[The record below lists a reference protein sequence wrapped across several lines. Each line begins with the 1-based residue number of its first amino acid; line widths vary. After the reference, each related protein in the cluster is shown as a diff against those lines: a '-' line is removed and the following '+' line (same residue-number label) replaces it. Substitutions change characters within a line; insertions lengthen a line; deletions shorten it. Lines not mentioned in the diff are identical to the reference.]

1 MPGRIASMSN
11 ETMGMHTRLTVL
23 ISGNGSNLQALID
36 ACNTPKLPSTSIV
49 RVISN
54 RKNVYGLERANKAG
68 IPTEYHNLVK
78 YKSKYPDTSAK
89 AKFTQAREVYDK
101 DLAALVLKDR
111 PDVVVCAGVYP
122 LHKNARA
129 LCTDWAIQDG
139 CIS

>member
-1 MPGRIASMSN
+1 MPGRIASMLN
-11 ETMGMHTRLTVL
+11 ESKGAHTRLTVL

-36 ACNTPKLPSTSIV
+36 ACNTPKLPSTSMV

-78 YKSKYPDTSAK
+78 YKSKYPDTSAE
-89 AKFTQAREVYDK
+89 AKFAQAREVYDK

-111 PDVVVCAGVYP
+111 PDVIVCAGMYAP
-122 LHKNARA
+122 HEIARA
-129 LCTDWAIQDG
+129 ALY
-139 CIS
+139 